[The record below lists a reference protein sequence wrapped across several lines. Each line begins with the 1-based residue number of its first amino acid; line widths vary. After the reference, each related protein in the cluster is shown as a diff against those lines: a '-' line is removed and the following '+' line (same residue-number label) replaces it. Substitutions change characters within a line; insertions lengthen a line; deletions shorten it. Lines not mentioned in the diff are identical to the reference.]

1 MDAKT
6 HGNCGNSGS
15 QTPKSTHEQ
24 ATQVTQRQFAHEL
37 RARVIARLEEVQ
49 GNDNGQKNGHANA
62 CKQGEAAG
70 MGFQKLSS
78 TAPLLALQALKAN
91 LACTP
96 RV

>member
-6 HGNCGNSGS
+6 HGNCGKRGS
-15 QTPKSTHEQ
+15 QPPESTHEQ
-24 ATQVTQRQFAHEL
+24 PPETAQRQLAHEL
-37 RARVIARLEEVQ
+37 RARVIARLDEVQ
-49 GNDNGQKNGHANA
+49 GNDDGQKNGHASARNPG
-62 CKQGEAAG
+62 KAAG
-70 MGFQKLSS
+70 MGCQKLSS

>member
-6 HGNCGNSGS
+6 HGHGGKSGS
-15 QTPKSTHEQ
+15 QPPESTHEQ
-24 ATQVTQRQFAHEL
+24 TTKTAQRQLAHEL
-37 RARVIARLEEVQ
+37 RVRVIARLDEVQ
-49 GNDNGQKNGHANA
+49 GNDDGQKNGHTNA
-62 CKQGEAAG
+62 RKQGQAAG
-70 MGFQKLSS
+70 MDFQKLSS